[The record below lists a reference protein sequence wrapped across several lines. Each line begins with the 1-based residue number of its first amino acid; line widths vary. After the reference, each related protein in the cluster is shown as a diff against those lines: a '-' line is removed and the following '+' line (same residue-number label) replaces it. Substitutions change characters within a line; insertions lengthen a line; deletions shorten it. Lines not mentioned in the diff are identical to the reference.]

1 MPTISVVIPVYNTEL
16 YLERCLGS
24 LSAQTFSDIEII
36 CVNDGSSDGSLAL
49 LQRLATSDDRIKIL
63 DFKKN
68 QGVSMARNA
77 GIDAA
82 SGEYVYFLD
91 SDDWIDTDYL
101 EAMISKARETG
112 LNVVVNANYVKEYDD
127 PSANRV
133 SGSFGFIDKEAG
145 YYSSIILQSYFPP
158 VIWTC
163 LYKRDYLID
172 NNIRYPIV
180 KGGAEDIYF
189 TGLAY
194 LLIPEVYVFRG
205 PLHHYYQRENSLFHQ
220 NSNGIYYLESFKLLY
235 DELLARDIPTKGV
248 KLFYAGPIIFDN
260 REKFD
265 FTRDFLI
272 RIAPEVLADKKM
284 YTGHDL
290 MLIDV
295 VTSCPDYETYLS
307 GHNPNISIEFVRN
320 SIRARRQQSHE

>member
-1 MPTISVVIPVYNTEL
+1 MPVVSVIIPVYNTEA
-16 YLERCLGS
+16 YLERTVES
-24 LSAQTFSDIEII
+24 LLVQTFSDIEII
-36 CVNDGSSDGSLAL
+36 CVNDGSSDGSLDVL
-49 LQRLATSDDRIKIL
+49 ERLAAKDGRIRIL
-63 DFKKN
+63 DLGKN
-68 QGVSMARNA
+68 QGVSIARNK
-77 GIDAA
+77 GLEAA
-82 SGEYVYFLD
+82 TGEYVYFLD
-91 SDDWIDTDYL
+91 SDDWVDPGYL
-101 EAMISKARETG
+101 EAMVSRARETG
-112 LNVVVNANYVKEYDD
+112 LDIVVNANYIKEYDD

-133 SGSFGFIDKEAG
+133 SGSFGFIDKESG
-145 YYSSIILQSYFPP
+145 YYSPIILQSYFPP

-163 LYKRDYLID
+163 LYSRDFLID
-172 NNIRYPIV
+172 NNIRYPVV

-194 LLIPEVYVFRG
+194 LLVEEVFVFRG

-235 DELLARDIPTKGV
+235 DELLTRGIPTTGV
-248 KLFYAGPIIFDN
+248 KLFYAGPIVFDS

-265 FTRDFLI
+265 FTREFLL

-307 GHNPNISIEFVRN
+307 KHHPNISIEFVRN
-320 SIRARRQQSHE
+320 SIRARRQPSHE